1 MMIAPMS
8 GFISAVPVSKALCQI
23 AGTVPIA
30 HPSFNSVA
38 LQRNTESLMVDAK
51 AFDEDLHTQFLD
63 LLCILLCILRLIMG
77 RTSIIY
83 CTHKPRIR

>member
-8 GFISAVPVSKALCQI
+8 GFISAVPVSKALYQI
-23 AGTVPIA
+23 AGTVPIV

-51 AFDEDLHTQFLD
+51 AFDEDFRHSSLTYYAFLVATID
-63 LLCILLCILRLIMG
+63 YGSYEYHLLY
-77 RTSIIY
+77 T
-83 CTHKPRIR
+83 